1 MSAVSD
7 ITARLDLAQVAGVL
21 GTDQATASQA
31 VEEALTSL
39 VGTMDANV
47 GDPATALSLTR
58 ALGDHAGAAPFD
70 VDAVDTADGA
80 KIIQHVYSADQI
92 QSLSPGVGGD
102 LVRTL
107 LPILAPLVMNYLAG
121 KLTDYLSQSA
131 GSAAQQPAGVP
142 SDQGGL
148 GDLLGGILG
157 GGSGGGLGD
166 LLGGILG
173 GSLGQPSSP
182 TTSPQVP
189 ASTGEGTFR
198 VPTPGQ
204 TSLTPASGTAE
215 EPRSEAAGGSGS
227 GDLLGGILSDLL
239 RGRS

>member
-92 QSLSPGVGGD
+92 QSLSQGVGGD

-157 GGSGGGLGD
+157 GGSGAD
-166 LLGGILG
+166 WAT
-173 GSLGQPSSP
+173 SWAASS
-182 TTSPQVP
+182 
-189 ASTGEGTFR
+189 
-198 VPTPGQ
+198 
-204 TSLTPASGTAE
+204 
-215 EPRSEAAGGSGS
+215 AAPSGS
-227 GDLLGGILSDLL
+227 RPPPPPRRRSRPRPVRARSASRL
-239 RGRS
+239 RDRPP

>member
-1 MSAVSD
+1 VPKVTIITRKAYGGAYDVMGSKHLGADVNLAYPDRRDRGDGRRGRVAFEVVS
-7 ITARLDLAQVAGVL
+7 
-21 GTDQATASQA
+21 GTPSD
-31 VEEALTSL
+31 EE
-39 VGTMDANV
+39 
-47 GDPATALSLTR
+47 DPPDEYRRWLALSR
-58 ALGDHAGAAPFD
+58 
-70 VDAVDTADGA
+70 A

-92 QSLSPGVGGD
+92 QSLSQGVGGD

-215 EPRSEAAGGSGS
+215 EPRSEAAGGSGA

-239 RGRS
+239 RGRN